1 MNLPRRLRDPLPWLG
16 ALSLALLATLILRDP
31 LAAMLTALVLL
42 ATAVWWPIVRDQR
55 PNPAA
60 FDAIA
65 LRGGL
70 SVAAILGSGFVA
82 TMATGTDEARRDA
95 IVWASIAGAAA
106 VFAMTSWIA
115 VQVSGVGTGLL
126 ASLVAAAYAALAL
139 VALEIVVQST
149 APSLFGSSI
158 AAQWPPASII
168 GDSGIALRATI
179 DRLLAQLLALPRR
192 SDASAHRGRG
202 VAVAAG
208 GEVDLTAH
216 VDFEALAVGAVAC
229 LAARVGGL
237 APRLTAPGE
246 PSTS

>member
-16 ALSLALLATLILRDP
+16 SLCLALLATVILRDP
-31 LAAMLTALVLL
+31 TGVAVAGYVLPAMLTALLLL
-42 ATAVWWPIVRDQR
+42 ATAVWWPIVRGQR
-55 PNPAA
+55 PNAAA
-60 FDAIA
+60 FEAIA

-82 TMATGTDEARRDA
+82 TMATGPDEARRDA

-115 VQVSGVGTGLL
+115 AQVAGVGTGLL

-149 APSLFGSSI
+149 APSLFGPSVT
-158 AAQWPPASII
+158 AQWPPASII
-168 GDSGIALRATI
+168 GDSGLALRATI
-179 DRLLAQLLALPRR
+179 DRLLAQLLALPM
-192 SDASAHRGRG
+192 
-202 VAVAAG
+202 
-208 GEVDLTAH
+208 L
-216 VDFEALAVGAVAC
+216 ALAVGAVSC

-237 APRLTAPGE
+237 APRLTPSG

>member
-31 LAAMLTALVLL
+31 LDVAVAGYALPAMLTALVLL

-179 DRLLAQLLALPRR
+179 DRLLAQLLALP
-192 SDASAHRGRG
+192 
-202 VAVAAG
+202 V
-208 GEVDLTAH
+208 L
-216 VDFEALAVGAVAC
+216 ALAVGSLSC

-237 APRLTAPGE
+237 APRLAAPGE